1 MGDAVTRLAVLGLN
15 HETNSFSPVPTGLR
29 AFEQDGVLRGAEI
42 VARHAT
48 AHTTVAGLLSVAS
61 DDVEVVPLLY
71 ASATPSGIIPDDA
84 FETLVGEML
93 ALLAAGAPWDG
104 VLLGLH
110 GAAVTARH
118 PDVDGEILR
127 RVRALV
133 GPGTPVGAA
142 LDMHANVSALMAA
155 HADVLVA
162 FRTNPHVDARETGA
176 ECARLVVDAAR
187 GVSRPVVAVELV
199 PAVINIVRQSTRE
212 SPMRELVGRALARR
226 TEPGVLSVSVVEGYP
241 YADVPEMGMSAVVV
255 ADGDR
260 GLADR
265 VAREVGALIWDAR
278 RHFDRPIPG
287 PREAMRAALARTDG
301 PVVLLDV
308 GDNVGGGGSGDST
321 TLLGVGLAEGAR
333 GMVVTLYDPEAV
345 RRCVAA
351 GVGAELTLEVGG
363 HVAPPSVAVTG
374 TVRTL
379 SDGRYEEPT
388 ATHGGFR
395 FFDAGPTAVL
405 ALPDDNVVVLTT
417 VPVLPTSLRQLT
429 ALGIDPTTRRILV
442 AKGVVSPRAAYEP
455 IASEM
460 ILVDTPG
467 VTAADLRQF
476 TYHQRRTPLF
486 PFERDVRYPIGA
498 MP

>member
-84 FETLVGEML
+84 FETLAGEML

-127 RVRALV
+127 RVRAVV

-226 TEPGVLSVSVVEGYP
+226 AEPGVLSVSVVEGYP

-265 VAREVGALIWDAR
+265 VAREVGGLIWDAR

-287 PREAMRAALARTDG
+287 PREAMRAALARPDG

-321 TLLGVGLAEGAR
+321 TLLRVGLAEGA
-333 GMVVTLYDPEAV
+333 
-345 RRCVAA
+345 
-351 GVGAELTLEVGG
+351 LTLEVGG
-363 HVAPPSVAVTG
+363 RVAPPPVAVTG

-405 ALPDDNVVVLTT
+405 ALPEDNLVVLTT

-476 TYHQRRTPLF
+476 AYHQRRTPLF